1 MEDEAFRAQVR
12 EMIRLMV
19 SAACAK
25 RAGNMLAASMFA
37 QQLLKEAEQAG
48 VKALCVAACSAL
60 ETLGNF
66 PPEAIEAA
74 SPQHMN

>member
-1 MEDEAFRAQVR
+1 MEDEAFHARVR
-12 EMIRLMV
+12 EMIGLMV
-19 SAACAK
+19 SAAVSR
-25 RAGNMLAASMFA
+25 RAGNMLAASVFCG
-37 QQLLKEAEQAG
+37 QLLKEAEEAG
-48 VKALCVAACSAL
+48 PKATCIAACSAL